1 MKNSILLATIIATI
15 ALVSTK
21 NADAQQGIQ
30 IGIEGT
36 PQMSWII
43 NNDDQTNQ
51 QFEYQNTLSGSFGIS
66 GQYGFTKNMG
76 IGLNALYSIQGQR
89 FKLSGIER
97 TKQIEYLKIP
107 LMFNYNYEFN
117 NDIKFIGKIG
127 PQLGVL
133 TNAKLIDK
141 DGGDIVGNH
150 KEAYEDYDFE
160 GVIYAGIGYKI
171 NENIYIDASLRFDY
185 GFTDAENKNYTKN
198 INNPYELIKTN
209 GYSTNNN
216 SRKFANNITSGLSF
230 GIRYVFTK
238 VNEEK

>member
-1 MKNSILLATIIATI
+1 MKKSILLASIITTAI
-15 ALVSTK
+15 IVSTK

-30 IGIEGT
+30 LGIEGS
-36 PQMSWII
+36 PQISWII
-43 NNDDQTNQ
+43 NNDDQTNK
-51 QFEYQNTLSGSFGIS
+51 QFEYQNTFNGSFGIS

-107 LMFNYNYEFN
+107 LMFTYNYEFN
-117 NDIKFIGKIG
+117 SDIKFIGKIG

-141 DGGDIVGNH
+141 DGDAIVGNH

-160 GVIYAGIGYKI
+160 GVLYAGIGYKI
-171 NENIYIDASLRFDY
+171 NDNVFIDSSLRFDY

-198 INNPYELIKTN
+198 INNPYELIQTN
-209 GYSTNNN
+209 GYSNNVN
-216 SRKFANNITSGLSF
+216 SRKNANNITSGLSF
-230 GIRYVFTK
+230 GIRYVFNNTTS
-238 VNEEK
+238 E

>member
-1 MKNSILLATIIATI
+1 MKKSILLASIITTAI
-15 ALVSTK
+15 IVSTK

-30 IGIEGT
+30 FGIEGS

-43 NNDDQTNQ
+43 NNDDQTNK
-51 QFEYQNTLSGSFGIS
+51 QFEYQNTFNGSFGIS

-107 LMFNYNYEFN
+107 LIFTYNYEFN
-117 NDIKFIGKIG
+117 SDIKFIGKIG

-141 DGGDIVGNH
+141 DGDAIVGNH

-160 GVIYAGIGYKI
+160 GVLYAGIGYKI
-171 NENIYIDASLRFDY
+171 NDNVFIDASLRFDY

-198 INNPYELIKTN
+198 INNPYELIQTN
-209 GYSTNNN
+209 GYSTNTN
-216 SRKFANNITSGLSF
+216 SRKIANNITSGLSF
-230 GIRYVFTK
+230 GIRYVFNNTTS
-238 VNEEK
+238 E